1 MADIT
6 EVRKR
11 ISVGV
16 RVSNYGSVY
25 PLLVNAIL
33 SRTRENYRTI
43 RGNYRVIR
51 VSYKVMRDN
60 YHVLCDIKT
69 K

>member
-11 ISVGV
+11 ISVG
-16 RVSNYGSVY
+16 VSNYGSVY

-33 SRTRENYRTI
+33 SRTREKYRTI

-51 VSYKVMRDN
+51 VSYKVMREN
-60 YHVLCDIKT
+60 YHVLCDIK
-69 K
+69 KK